1 MTGMD
6 LWIGVCPSVCSS
18 FWQYCWNRLI
28 SFFQNFTWCFRGP
41 YLDVRDRNQ
50 SFLKTSASGR
60 NYQKWPKNS
69 VFQLLRDIN
78 SLVLSGNGVKWKYLQ
93 SFNILQK
100 LHVYEN
106 LIPKLRPKMLSTRQ
120 ISVFFNRQY
129 LIIGLTSYF
138 DFLNVDGREGKEQ
151 GLLMGFSKKN
161 TFGSNRLFC
170 AGKRF
175 FLGTLRLR

>member
-60 NYQKWPKNS
+60 NYQKWPKNR
-69 VFQLLRDIN
+69 VFQLLMDIN
-78 SLVLSGNGVKWKYLQ
+78 SLVLSGNDVKWKYLQ

-100 LHVYEN
+100 LHVYKN
-106 LIPKLRPKMLSTRQ
+106 LVPKLRPKMLSTSQ

-129 LIIGLTSYF
+129 WTDILLWF
-138 DFLNVDGREGKEQ
+138 FECRWAWMKETRFIN
-151 GLLMGFSKKN
+151 GCFKKN

-175 FLGTLRLR
+175 FLGTLHLR